1 MTISAAH
8 PVYTLAQQAIPV
20 ASADGKHK
28 LPIQQGY
35 ATGTLTVEIYN
46 QRTDQGAPAGI
57 PLTNYGVECWDECGH
72 MVTAHCTGTLGL
84 PLLRRTHG
92 LLPPSARC
100 NWRVGAARP
109 TPSLPAA
116 YPAPLLHST
125 LSPCA
130 HAFQPA
136 NLRPISG
143 NASPPG
149 ARCTQGGRCD
159 FCGSMGSC
167 CRDGYGGVGCP
178 VLGWHVDRRAA
189 AGSCGDWRH
198 W

>member
-1 MTISAAH
+1 MTIYAAH

-92 LLPPSARC
+92 LLPPCVRC
-100 NWRVGAARP
+100 NWRCLRSANAKSVSCVPGTSTFQHTVAMCTRLP
-109 TPSLPAA
+109 TGKS
-116 YPAPLLHST
+116 
-125 LSPCA
+125 
-130 HAFQPA
+130 PA
-136 NLRPISG
+136 NLR
-143 NASPPG
+143 
-149 ARCTQGGRCD
+149 
-159 FCGSMGSC
+159 
-167 CRDGYGGVGCP
+167 
-178 VLGWHVDRRAA
+178 
-189 AGSCGDWRH
+189 
-198 W
+198 